1 MSLLKPNEIV
11 APAIDMTLMGDATQQ
26 TDGATTY
33 GGTSIEGSEGGSL
46 LEGAFTAAQRE
57 KIMTEYKN
65 MNMVGSHL

>member
-11 APAIDMTLMGDATQQ
+11 APEIDMTLMGDTTQS

-33 GGTSIEGSEGGSL
+33 GGTKIEGSEGGSL

-57 KIMTEYKN
+57 KIMTYYKH
-65 MNMVGSHL
+65 MNMVGSH